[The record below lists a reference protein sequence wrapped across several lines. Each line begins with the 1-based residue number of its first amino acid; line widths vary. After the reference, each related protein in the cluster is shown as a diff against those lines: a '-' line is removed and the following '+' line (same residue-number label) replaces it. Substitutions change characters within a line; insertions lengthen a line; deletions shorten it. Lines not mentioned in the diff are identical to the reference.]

1 MKRMC
6 CRCFVLLAFFLAMG
20 EASAQNSVQVAFQNT
35 AQTLILDAS
44 KSPLPVGNSVDGD
57 GAIIQ
62 LGYYTAGTASS
73 PFSGSFVA
81 LTGADSANTSFRA
94 TSVGDSGGGTA
105 GRFSLVCNFVENAT
119 DSGQKLPTANTP
131 LVIRFLNGRTTSLS
145 SAYNEASGGSNWLW
159 RPPSSAPGTVL
170 CLSLSDPDLVWK
182 DGQASAF
189 RTTLP
194 YVPTTTDSLVSV
206 QPADVK
212 TIQGSTATQTLVVAP
227 IAGLSYQ
234 LHMASGGSLGAP
246 VAGVRGMVPSDGRL
260 LLAVGSLSRSGDYI
274 VRFTP
279 GAGTGIAAFSSK
291 PFHVELKPW
300 LSMAASY
307 EALLEDTNNAL
318 KDGAK
323 YRGMLS
329 FSITRLGTV
338 TAKLNY
344 TEAALI
350 PGSPAGSVRAYI
362 PVTRTFSGSLTPVK
376 GSPSRFVFSPRAA
389 LSAARQTLSMDVDC
403 STQPPQVNV
412 SVCDFV
418 SLAGGTYTTGALNC
432 TPAMTVGALPSKS
445 IAGRYTVQSA
455 DHAYLNLQV
464 SSTGRLLWLT
474 RTKGY
479 NGTGSAMMRML
490 DAATLNSS
498 FYETR
503 TTSGRNALS
512 THSLLGQIYLT
523 RKNDA
528 MWNASVGVTSGT
540 GVLEQQG
547 GVVEGTSGNL
557 RFNKSNGNFS
567 AVKTISFA
575 NLDGAPW
582 ITPSFNV
589 PADLFK
595 PSETF
600 RITAPNPLAS
610 GSVGATFQ
618 WNVTFSANGIARATA
633 IPQAGLFVPPLSL
646 RFDKAY
652 GLFSGMY
659 VAPTDRLRR
668 NLYGTLSINPTFSA
682 RGWTEVG
689 AAQTI
694 SAADW
699 SLAPAQP

>member
-1 MKRMC
+1 MKFAR
-6 CRCFVLLAFFLAMG
+6 RLCFVLLAFFWALG
-20 EASAQNSVQVAFQNT
+20 DASAQNSVQVAFQNT
-35 AQTLILDAS
+35 AETLILDAS
-44 KSPLPVGNSVDGD
+44 KSPLTVGTGADGD

-81 LTGADSANTSFRA
+81 LTGPDSANAGFRA

-105 GRFSLVCNFVENAT
+105 GRFSLVCNFVQNAT

-131 LVIRFLNGRTTSLS
+131 LVIRFLNGRTLPLS

-159 RPPSSAPGTVL
+159 QPPSAAPGTVL

-194 YVPTTTDSLVSV
+194 YVPNPDYFVSV

-212 TIQGSTATQTLVVAP
+212 TIQGSAATQMMVIAP

-234 LHMASGGSLGAP
+234 LYTSKGGSLGAP
-246 VAGVRGMVPSDGRL
+246 VAGVKGVVPSDGRL
-260 LLAVGSLSRSGDYI
+260 MLPVGSLPASGDYI

-279 GAGTGIAAFSSK
+279 GAGTGIAAFNSSS
-291 PFHVELKPW
+291 FHVEFKPW

-307 EALLEDTNNAL
+307 EVLLEDTNNTL
-318 KDGAK
+318 KDAAK

-329 FSITRLGTV
+329 FSITRSGAV

-344 TEAALI
+344 TEASLI
-350 PGSPAGSVRAYI
+350 PGSEADGVRAYI
-362 PVTRTFSGSLTPVK
+362 PVIRTFNGSLTPVK

-389 LSAARQTLSMDVDC
+389 SSAARQTLSIDVDC

-412 SVCDFV
+412 SVFDFV

-432 TPAMTVGALPSKS
+432 VPAVTVGALPSKA

-455 DHAYLNLQV
+455 DRAYLNLQV
-464 SSTGRLLWLT
+464 LSTGRLLWLT
-474 RTKGY
+474 RTTGY
-479 NGTGSAMMRML
+479 NGSGSAMMRML
-490 DAATLNSS
+490 DAGTLNSS
-498 FYETR
+498 VYETR
-503 TTSGRNALS
+503 TTSSRSSLS
-512 THSLLGQIYLT
+512 TNTLLGQIYLT
-523 RKNDA
+523 RATDA
-528 MWNASVGVTSGT
+528 IWNASVGVTSGT
-540 GVLEQQG
+540 GALEQQG
-547 GVVEGTSGNL
+547 GVIARTSGNL
-557 RFNKSNGNFS
+557 RFNKSAGNVS
-567 AVKTISFA
+567 SVKTISFA

-582 ITPSFNV
+582 ITPSQNM
-589 PADLFK
+589 PIDLFK
-595 PSETF
+595 QGKTF
-600 RITAPNPLAS
+600 RITVPNPLAS

-618 WNVTFSANGIARATA
+618 WNVTFSASGVARATA
-633 IPQAGLFVPPLSL
+633 IPQAGSIVPPLSL
-646 RFDKAY
+646 RFDKANA
-652 GLFSGMY
+652 LFSGLY
-659 VAPTDRLRR
+659 ISPADRLRR

-689 AAQTI
+689 AAQTL
-694 SAADW
+694 SAPNW
-699 SLAPAQP
+699 SLVPAQP